1 MGRIKDLTGQKFG
14 RLTVIKDSGL
24 RASNR
29 SVKWECLCECGNI
42 CYKTSTSLKSNHFQ
56 SCGCYL
62 KDWMK
67 ENKVKDIT
75 GQKFGKWTALERT
88 DELADSNSYKWICQC
103 ECGTIRKVDLHSLTS
118 GRSLSCGCLKS
129 KGEEKIAQSLSK
141 LGIKFIKEYAG
152 FDDCLNK
159 ETNARLRFD
168 FYLPDYDCC
177 IEYDGIQHFQSG
189 TGWNSESHLIKTQI
203 NDSIKN
209 QYCEDNKIKLI
220 RISYLDF
227 DKINSDYLIERLGDL

>member
-14 RLTVIKDSGL
+14 RLTVIRDSGL
-24 RASNR
+24 RASNGN
-29 SVKWECLCECGNI
+29 VKWECLCECGNI
-42 CYKTSTSLKSNHFQ
+42 CYKIGSSLKSNHVQ

-62 KDWMK
+62 KDWLK
-67 ENKVKDIT
+67 ENHIKDVT

-88 DELADSNSYKWICQC
+88 NELGDAGSYKWICQC
-103 ECGTIRKVDLHSLTS
+103 ECGTIKKVDLHSLTS

-141 LGIKFIKEYAG
+141 LGINFIKEYTG

-159 ETNARLRFD
+159 ETNTKLRFD
-168 FYLPDYDCC
+168 FYLPEYNCC

-189 TGWNSESHLIKTQI
+189 TGWNSKSHLIKTQT

-209 QYCEDNKIKLI
+209 QYCTDNKIKLI

-227 DKINSDYLIERLGDL
+227 NKINSSYLMERLGDL